1 MKFLT
6 VTVLMGLTF
15 GSQGVLANGNHE
27 QNSHESYSDANVQA
41 TVGADA
47 VASSSATATAGDAAS
62 TSSVGDVSVQSGEV
76 TSNNSVDITN
86 PDDIKLRNTPG
97 VYSGAAEGN
106 AGFGIAI
113 PGFGFSVNAPVQK
126 EDEKKMALA
135 EQLWEMGAYAA
146 SRRVMCTTHRLEKAL
161 PDEIDCFESLG
172 GDSAPVGK

>member
-1 MKFLT
+1 MRFLT
-6 VTVLMGLTF
+6 VTALMLFTF
-15 GSQGVLANGNHE
+15 GSQGVLANGKG
-27 QNSHESYSDANVQA
+27 HESDTN
-41 TVGADA
+41 AD
-47 VASSSATATAGDAAS
+47 VPASSGAFSVSESGASASAGDSSS
-62 TSSVGDVSVQSGEV
+62 TSSVGDVSSESGDV
-76 TSNNSVDITN
+76 TNNNSVDITN

-97 VYSGAAEGN
+97 VFSGAARGN
-106 AGFGIAI
+106 AGFGIAV

-135 EQLWEMGAYAA
+135 QQLWEMGAYGA